1 MRKMIEKSKSKTNCK
16 QNSLEGIE
24 LGNFKL
30 DYSSLMDNPSGKTET
45 SDLKGSMSPN
55 IEYMGHSLRKVQ
67 EITVL
72 SQMLWSNKKISGKIT
87 RDVIKIMNQVYRKNF
102 LFCNGKSWRCP
113 LGGLFY
119 LLGHRY
125 NDPKRQKEIA
135 HTLHTTEVSI
145 RIYYKQWL
153 RDFPEL
159 FQDITEK
166 ISKRDPGRHDY
177 YQST

>member
-1 MRKMIEKSKSKTNCK
+1 MIEKSKSKSNGK
-16 QNSLEGIE
+16 QNSLEDVE
-24 LGNFKL
+24 VANFDL
-30 DYSSLMDNPSGKTET
+30 DYSTLVDNPSVKKET
-45 SDLKGSMSPN
+45 SDLRGSLSPN
-55 IEYMGHSLRKVQ
+55 IEYLGHSLRKVQ
-67 EITVL
+67 EITIL
-72 SQMLWSNKKISGKIT
+72 SQTLWSNKKISRKIT
-87 RDVIKIMNQVYRKNF
+87 IDVIKIMNQVYRKNF

-119 LLGHRY
+119 LLGYRY

-135 HTLHTTEVSI
+135 HTLQTTEVSI

-166 ISKRDPGRHDY
+166 ISKRDSDRHNY
-177 YQST
+177 NRST